1 MVTVLSRK
9 GGALI
14 CTTVTRTILRVA
26 CMRGGG
32 IGKEPQWWPRT
43 VGRKNKIKSTYRQ
56 RGNMI
61 RSAGLVED
69 PIFWLSPRERTSKIL
84 SEIIADIRRRNAVAM
99 HAIPVWPD
107 SPCTP
112 CATVHP
118 QRNPPCSP
126 YQKQIQSGPQH
137 VYTVP
142 NPTSLLGCN
151 WTSSGREGAWAIV
164 MTRFMTKKLKLRTML
179 IQRQT
184 NAHGPPSNRMLVHF
198 CKQMISYSWQTYK
211 KHGPTHACTII
222 LLFANSQ
229 VTTKGRFYQM
239 IYARTVKFS
248 HFF

>member
-1 MVTVLSRK
+1 MPSQSDLTV
-9 GGALI
+9 
-14 CTTVTRTILRVA
+14 
-26 CMRGGG
+26 
-32 IGKEPQWWPRT
+32 
-43 VGRKNKIKSTYRQ
+43 
-56 RGNMI
+56 
-61 RSAGLVED
+61 
-69 PIFWLSPRERTSKIL
+69 
-84 SEIIADIRRRNAVAM
+84 
-99 HAIPVWPD
+99 HARH
-107 SPCTP
+107 P

-118 QRNPPCSP
+118 QRNPPCSL

-211 KHGPTHACTII
+211 KHGPTHACAII

-248 HFF
+248 HFFFEPNPNQIIYQPHMVDSSMHVGNFNCKGFLGWQIGRIAFSNG